1 MQANKDMTNVEIAD
15 LLRSVAAAYEI
26 KEADR
31 SKYKIIAYERAA
43 DAIEHLSSEAKD
55 LWEDGKLDDIAGI
68 GPSIA
73 QHLGEIFSKG
83 KSKHFEYLLSK
94 IPPAVFDLL
103 PIEGIGPKTS
113 YKLVKELNLKSPNAI
128 KKLQK
133 MCEAGYVSKL
143 DGFGEESEKEI
154 IRSIKEISGR
164 EKRHL
169 LSYAENLSEEVISWM
184 EKNKFVVNVNALGS
198 LRRKVSTVGDIDI
211 SVASHNAKEVIE
223 YFTKYPKLNRV
234 LEKGERTAS
243 IILPGNIQVDL
254 MVQEPKSYGSLL
266 QHFTGSKHH
275 NIALREYALTK
286 DLSLSEYG
294 ITEKLKNK
302 KYRKYYLSSE
312 EDFYNF
318 LKMDWIPPELRED
331 TGEIDAALSSFLSKS
346 PGLPDLVDLKDI
358 KSDLQIHS
366 DFNIETS
373 HDLGESSMIEIAK
386 KAELLGYEY
395 IAFTEHNPSQ
405 SGHSEKNIM
414 DILKRKGESVDK
426 INYFINKNNFKRLK
440 KVFNSLEIDILPNGK
455 LPISEKSLG
464 ILDFALVSIH
474 SSFRQERREMT
485 QRILT
490 ALSYP
495 KVKIYAHPTAR
506 KLNER
511 EGIELEWDKIFEYLK
526 NKNIWVEINSDP
538 MRLDLP
544 DYLVKEAVKNDIKLT
559 LGTDSHHKDHMDN
572 MKYGVYVA
580 RRGWA
585 EKKDIVNTYGLEEFE
600 IMIK

>member
-1 MQANKDMTNVEIAD
+1 MKANRDMTNVEIAE
-15 LLRSVAAAYEI
+15 LLRSVAAAYKI
-26 KEADR
+26 KEVEK
-31 SKYKIIAYERAA
+31 SKFKIIAYERAA

-55 LWEDGKLDDIAGI
+55 LWEDAKLDDVSGI
-68 GPSIA
+68 GTSIS

-83 KSKHFEYLLSK
+83 KSKHFEYILSK
-94 IPPAVFDLL
+94 IPPAVFELL

-113 YKLVKELNLKSPNAI
+113 FKLVKELNLKSPNAI

-223 YFTKYPKLNRV
+223 YFTKYPKLNRF
-234 LEKGERTAS
+234 LEKGKRTAS

-254 MVQEPKSYGSLL
+254 MVQEPESYGSLL

-286 DLSLSEYG
+286 GLSLSEYG

-302 KYRKYYLSSE
+302 KYRKYNFSSE
-312 EDFYNF
+312 EDFY
-318 LKMDWIPPELRED
+318 
-331 TGEIDAALSSFLSKS
+331 
-346 PGLPDLVDLKDI
+346 
-358 KSDLQIHS
+358 
-366 DFNIETS
+366 IETS

-426 INYFINKNNFKRLK
+426 INYFINKSNFKRLK

-455 LPISEKSLG
+455 LPISEESLG
-464 ILDFALVSIH
+464 ILDFSIVSIH
-474 SSFRQERREMT
+474 SSFRQERRKMT

-495 KVKIYAHPTAR
+495 KVKIFAHPTAR

-511 EGIELEWDKIFEYLK
+511 EGIELEWDRIFEYCK
-526 NKNIWVEINSDP
+526 NNNIWIEINADP
-538 MRLDLP
+538 MRMDLP
-544 DYLVKEAVKNDIKLT
+544 DYLVKEAVKNNIKLT
-559 LGTDSHHKDHMDN
+559 LGTDSHHKDHMNN
-572 MKYGVYVA
+572 MKYGIYVA

-585 EKKDIVNTYGLEEFE
+585 EKKDIINTNGLDEFE
-600 IMIK
+600 MMIK